1 MFCPK
6 CGNKLEDNAK
16 FCHICGQPIETDNHQ
31 PQQPDYQNFGNYQ
44 QQPQPKKSQKGF
56 VAMVIAAGGLL
67 IVLVVVA
74 AMIALGVGRG
84 SDSQKEYADG
94 EEVYLE
100 EEPEDDFEDS
110 TGVEEK
116 EDEIPEVV
124 PLTRPSFLGVIET
137 IKESVVEP
145 EVNGYKV
152 KSDLQ

>member
-16 FCHICGQPIETDNHQ
+16 FCHICGHPIETDENHQ

-100 EEPEDDFEDS
+100 EEPEDFQQEPENDFEDS

-116 EDEIPEVV
+116 EDEN
-124 PLTRPSFLGVIET
+124 
-137 IKESVVEP
+137 K
-145 EVNGYKV
+145 
-152 KSDLQ
+152 